1 MATPGIAGGRIQIA
15 VACCGLRERTRFS
28 WSPRVACIVYMKSRG
43 GRTWKEMGRTELI
56 ENTLEPEWSK
66 TFLLDYYFE
75 EKQCIKFS
83 IFDWTQ
89 TESNDPYEQEPLG
102 TCEATLAEI
111 VARGGDSQSGRF
123 ERALSPYQRR
133 PGDSGV
139 LICYSE
145 EQSQVKDSITF
156 QFSGSNLDKCDVF
169 SESDPFFTVSKTNP
183 DGSDTIVYRSDYIKD
198 NANPDWPPVT
208 MTSVKLCN
216 GDYERPLKVEI
227 WDFDD
232 NGHHDFIGEF
242 LTNVN
247 EMTEG
252 EGFQIVIWDVIN
264 KKKAEKATKK
274 GEYINSGQVILKAIN
289 LEQKTTF
296 LDYIRGGTK
305 LHFVVAID
313 FTQSNGK
320 PTDPGSLHYIDG
332 HRVVENPYTMA
343 IRTIGEIFQD
353 YDPEKRFL
361 SLGFG
366 GMVNGRTS
374 HCFPLNGNSR
384 DPYCYG
390 IEGIIDA
397 YYSSLEHVPLSDPTW
412 FAPVINYVKSI
423 AEHMK
428 NDPNNYLVL
437 LIITDGG
444 IEDMDDTKK
453 LLVDAANFSYPL
465 SIILVGLT
473 SKDKEK
479 RRNMNLLDGDTKALS
494 YRNQKAKRDI
504 VQFVEMSRYIPEGSM
519 NPQMFQSVMESSDAK
534 YMLAKDMLAEIPIQV
549 TEYMNERNFKPN
561 IPDVSMAMKFQ
572 DMTLR

>member
-1 MATPGIAGGRIQIA
+1 
-15 VACCGLRERTRFS
+15 
-28 WSPRVACIVYMKSRG
+28 MKSRAS
-43 GRTWKEMGRTELI
+43 RTWKEIGRTELL
-56 ENTLEPEWSK
+56 ENTLDPEWSK
-66 TFLLDYYFE
+66 AFLLDYYFE
-75 EKQCIKFS
+75 EKQNIRFS
-83 IFDWTQ
+83 IFDWTRR
-89 TESNDPYEQEPLG
+89 ESDDPFEQEPLG

-111 VARGGDSQSGRF
+111 VARGAGGQAGRF
-123 ERALSPYQRR
+123 ERPLSPYQRR

-145 EQSQVKDSITF
+145 EQSQVKDKITF

-169 SESDPFFTVSKTNP
+169 SESDPFFTVSKVNP
-183 DGSDTIVYRSDYIKD
+183 DGSDTIIYRSDYIKD
-198 NANPDWPPVT
+198 NPNPEWPPVT
-208 MTSVKLCN
+208 MTSNKLCN

-227 WDFDD
+227 WDYDD
-232 NGHHDFIGEF
+232 SGKHDFIGEYF
-242 LTNVN
+242 TNVT
-247 EMTEG
+247 EMVEG

-264 KKKAEKATKK
+264 KKKKEKK
-274 GEYINSGQVILKAIN
+274 GMSYVNSGQVILKTVN
-289 LEQKTTF
+289 LEQQTTF

-313 FTQSNGK
+313 FTQSNGQ
-320 PTDPGSLHYIDG
+320 PTEPTSLHYLDG
-332 HRVVENPYTMA
+332 HRVVENAYTMC
-343 IRTIGEIFQD
+343 IRTIGQIFED
-353 YDPEKRFL
+353 YDPDKRFL

-366 GMVNGRTS
+366 GTVNGRTS

-428 NDPNNYLVL
+428 SDQNNYLVL

-444 IEDMDDTKK
+444 IEDMEDTKK
-453 LLVDAANFSYPL
+453 LLVNASNFCDPI

-479 RRNMNLLDGDTKALS
+479 RRNMNLLDGDSKALS

-504 VQFVEMSRYIPEGSM
+504 VQFVEMSRYIPEPPLGQTMDSRA
-519 NPQMFQSVMESSDAK
+519 FQAALDASPDAK
-534 YMLAKDMLAEIPIQV
+534 YLLAKDMLAEIPIQV
-549 TEYMNERNFKPN
+549 VEYMTERGFKPN

-572 DMTLR
+572 DMNIR